1 MILPAEQKKMRTVPL
16 CGEKVIQRLESIGI
30 AKLADLRGK
39 DPFDL
44 MKKINLAAGRVIWRA
59 PMAIVALSNLI
70 AAAENEPRPK
80 SKNARPEKI

>member
-1 MILPAEQKKMRTVPL
+1 MISKAEKKKMLAVPL

-30 AKLADLRGK
+30 KKLSDLKGK

-44 MKKINLAAGRVIWRA
+44 MKRINIAASHVIWRA

-70 AAAENEPRPK
+70 ATAENKPHR
-80 SKNARPEKI
+80 NVTDARPEKI

>member
-1 MILPAEQKKMRTVPL
+1 MLAVPL

-30 AKLADLRGK
+30 KKLSDLKGT

-44 MKKINLAAGRVIWRA
+44 MKRINIAAGHTIWRP

-70 AAAENEPRPK
+70 AAAEKEPI
-80 SKNARPEKI
+80 SK